1 MPTNRELYFSLIK
14 EKNRYLNRN
23 VITSVLCH
31 TNSFDCNL
39 TLYKNFDQECEN
51 YDNFLSLIERIKNGE
66 PYQYVIGKANFID
79 LQFNVNPS
87 VLIPRQE
94 TEELV
99 IGTKVMIDKMF
110 GSFPNLTIADVCT
123 GSGVIGIYMK
133 KLFRISTVYASDIDE
148 ECIKVAKSNSELYNL
163 PVNYLQGDLL
173 SPFIEQKIKLDVL
186 VCNPPYIGD
195 ESTIDEQVWKYEPH
209 KALLASP
216 NTLFYERIF
225 QDAEKVMNKNALMAF
240 EIGEDMES
248 PLSDLVEKYFPNSA
262 YKISKD
268 MYGKYRFLYIMIKED
283 GNYA

>member
-1 MPTNRELYFSLIK
+1 MPTNREIYFSLIK
-14 EKNRYLNRN
+14 ENNRYLNRT

-39 TLYKNFDQECEN
+39 TLYKNFDKECEN
-51 YDNFLSLIERIKNGE
+51 YENFLSLIERIKNGE

-79 LQFNVNPS
+79 LQFNVNSS

-110 GSFPNLTIADVCT
+110 GSFPSLTIADVCT
-123 GSGVIGIYMK
+123 GSGIIGIYMK
-133 KLFRISTVYASDIDE
+133 KLFKISTVYASDVDE
-148 ECIKVAKSNSELYNL
+148 ECLKVAKSNSDMHNL
-163 PVNYLQGDLL
+163 KVEYFQGDLL
-173 SPFIEQKIKLDVL
+173 APFIERNIKLDVL

-195 ESTIDEQVWKYEPH
+195 ESTIDEQTWKYEPH

-216 NTLFYERIF
+216 KTIFYERIF
-225 QDAEKVMNKNALMAF
+225 QDTEKVMNKNALLAF

-248 PLSDLVEKYFPNSA
+248 ELSDLVEKYFPNSA